1 MFLVYFQVRF
11 SRVLR
16 PELQDVCC
24 PQLTPAVA
32 LSRSRDDETEI
43 FFSLDLNFLC

>member
-11 SRVLR
+11 PRVLR
-16 PELQDVCC
+16 PELAVCC

>member
-11 SRVLR
+11 FRVLR

-32 LSRSRDDETEI
+32 LSRDDETEI